1 MADTKIS
8 ALPAATLPLAGIEV
22 LPIVQGGTTD
32 QVSVANLT
40 AGRTQTS
47 NGIVQ
52 GTAGTGYNFTANT
65 FAAGMT
71 SRLLNAYEEGTFT
84 PTITAGSGT
93 ITTVGTVVGR
103 YTRVGRTVTVNLS
116 IAITTNGTGAS
127 SIIASTVPISAST
140 ALAVYS
146 GSGYNSSTGRGLSV
160 ATQSSDNKIYI
171 RNADA
176 TYPVA
181 DGQILFVTVTYLV

>member
-1 MADTKIS
+1 MADLKIS
-8 ALPAATLPLAGIEV
+8 QLSAATALAGTEVVPVVQSGSTKKATIDQILTPAAGKGV
-22 LPIVQGGTTD
+22 
-32 QVSVANLT
+32 
-40 AGRTQTS
+40 
-47 NGIVQ
+47 
-52 GTAGTGYNFTANT
+52 NFTANT
-65 FAAGMT
+65 PAAGMT
-71 SRLLNAYEEGTFT
+71 SQLLNWYEEGTFT

-103 YTRVGRTVTVNLS
+103 YTRVGRNVTVNLS

-127 SIIASTVPISAST
+127 SIIVSTVPISAST